1 MARSLGRVV
10 GVHLAGQSRLLRG
23 QRPGNTARSMR
34 RLLTSSL
41 FCLVLGVSG
50 LANASAPL
58 SHTVYAGQRLASIAK
73 RYGVSVD
80 ALCAANGISRSERLR
95 VGQKLRIPDKN
106 SPKDAPALQSA
117 DQPSVASVRPRSETP
132 RRPAPEPK
140 KLDQTPR
147 IHTVAQG
154 QRLASIAKRYR
165 VSVDA
170 ICTASGLA
178 RNAKLKV
185 KQKLVIPGK
194 DDPDG
199 EYARSV
205 YENDVNLS
213 ADGRRSGVR
222 RAPGDWK
229 AYVKAPRKRGYVSLV
244 GYHRSWKGAAL
255 GPSGRVLPRAR
266 AAMSEILNAS
276 PAWPAVDARLVRLVV
291 QLSDKFG
298 GRELRIISG
307 LRKQSYVQ
315 DSRHH
320 LGRAVDLTI
329 VGVPNEALK
338 NYLLTLD
345 KVGVGYYPNSSF
357 VHLDVRNEKT
367 RWVDYAG
374 PGEPPRLVPRS
385 RVAKTEAGAK
395 RPELPDQAEAGD
407 ANAPQAE
414 AAAREEAGA
423 HEGIPAPA
431 ESVSLAEIKAPEE
444 PEAAKAPP
452 ASAVPEATE
461 ATEATEAPAEPSK
474 LSDPGAEAH

>member
-10 GVHLAGQSRLLRG
+10 RAHLAGQSRLLRG
-23 QRPGNTARSMR
+23 QGPANTGRSMS
-34 RLLTSSL
+34 RLLISSL

-50 LANASAPL
+50 LANAAAPL
-58 SHTVYAGQRLASIAK
+58 SHTVYAGQRLGSIAK
-73 RYGVSVD
+73 RYGVSVE

-117 DQPSVASVRPRSETP
+117 DQPSVASVRPRSETR

-147 IHTVAQG
+147 IHSVANG

-185 KQKLVIPGK
+185 NQKLVIPGK

-213 ADGRRSGVR
+213 SDRRRSGVR

-385 RVAKTEAGAK
+385 RVAKTETEAK
-395 RPELPDQAEAGD
+395 RPEPLDETDPNEP
-407 ANAPQAE
+407 NAPRAE
-414 AAAREEAGA
+414 AAAREEAEA

-431 ESVSLAEIKAPEE
+431 ESGTPAEI
-444 PEAAKAPP
+444 
-452 ASAVPEATE
+452 T
-461 ATEATEAPAEPSK
+461 APAEADAPAVPAPTAAPLAPEAEKSREP
-474 LSDPGAEAH
+474 DAEAH

>member
-1 MARSLGRVV
+1 
-10 GVHLAGQSRLLRG
+10 
-23 QRPGNTARSMR
+23 MR
-34 RLLTSSL
+34 RLLISSL

-73 RYGVSVD
+73 RYGVSVE

-95 VGQKLRIPDKN
+95 VGQKLRIPEKN
-106 SPKDAPALQSA
+106 SPAAPPPSA
-117 DQPSVASVRPRSETP
+117 EQPSVAGAKRHLEAS

-140 KLDQTPR
+140 KLDKTPR
-147 IHTVAQG
+147 VHSVAQG
-154 QRLASIAKRYR
+154 QRLGSIAKRYR

-185 KQKLVIPGK
+185 NQKLVIPGT

-199 EYARSV
+199 EYARSL
-205 YENDVNLS
+205 YQNDVNLN
-213 ADGRRSGVR
+213 ADGLQSGVR
-222 RAPGDWK
+222 RTPGDWK
-229 AYVKAPRKRGYVSLV
+229 AYVKPPRKRGYVSLI
-244 GYHRSWKGAAL
+244 GYQRAWKGPAL
-255 GPSGRVLPRAR
+255 GSSGRVLPRAR

-276 PAWPAVDARLVRLVV
+276 PAWPTVDARLVRLVV

-298 GRELRIISG
+298 GREIRIISG
-307 LRKQSYVQ
+307 LRKKSYVR

-385 RVAKTEAGAK
+385 RVAKTEADTK
-395 RPELPDQAEAGD
+395 RPESPDQADAGD

-414 AAAREEAGA
+414 AAAREEAEA

-431 ESVSLAEIKAPEE
+431 GSVSPAEITAPEV
-444 PEAAKAPP
+444 PEAANAPP
-452 ASAVPEATE
+452 ESAVPEAK
-461 ATEATEAPAEPSK
+461 AVRAASEAPAEPVK
-474 LSDPGAEAH
+474 PSDPGAEAH

>member
-1 MARSLGRVV
+1 MARSLERVV
-10 GVHLAGQSRLLRG
+10 GAHLAGQSRLLRG
-23 QRPGNTARSMR
+23 QGPGNTAPSMR
-34 RLLTSSL
+34 RHLISSL
-41 FCLVLGVSG
+41 FYLLLGVSS
-50 LANASAPL
+50 LSNASAPL

-73 RYGVSVD
+73 RYGVSVE
-80 ALCAANGISRSERLR
+80 ALCAANGISQSERLR

-106 SPKDAPALQSA
+106 SPAVAPASPSA
-117 DQPSVASVRPRSETP
+117 DPPSGAWVKPHPGAS

-140 KLDQTPR
+140 KLDRTPR
-147 IHTVAQG
+147 LHTVAKG

-178 RNAKLKV
+178 RNAKLKLD
-185 KQKLVIPGK
+185 QKLVIPGK

-199 EYARSV
+199 EYARSL
-205 YENDVNLS
+205 YDNNVNLS
-213 ADGRRSGVR
+213 ADGRQSGVR
-222 RAPGDWK
+222 RSPGEWK
-229 AYVKAPRKRGYVSLV
+229 PYVKPPRKRGYVSLV
-244 GYHRSWKGAAL
+244 GYQRAWKGSAL

-266 AAMSEILNAS
+266 TAMSEILNAS

-307 LRKQSYVQ
+307 LRKKSYVR
-315 DSRHH
+315 DSRHR

-357 VHLDVRNEKT
+357 VHLDVRDEKT
-367 RWVDYAG
+367 HWIDYAG

-385 RVAKTEAGAK
+385 RVAKTEANGKPAE
-395 RPELPDQAEAGD
+395 PPDQVD
-407 ANAPQAE
+407 ASEPNAPQAE
-414 AAAREEAGA
+414 AAARDEAEA
-423 HEGIPAPA
+423 HEGIQAPA
-431 ESVSLAEIKAPEE
+431 ESDMPAE
-444 PEAAKAPP
+444 
-452 ASAVPEATE
+452 T
-461 ATEATEAPAEPSK
+461 TAPAEVDAPSAPAVPAPTAAPAVSGAAVK
-474 LSDPGAEAH
+474 PGKTGEPDAEGH